1 MFSVIAAWSFDAE
14 DIFVVM
20 AQEDSVVVV
29 MFFVMAQRNGAR
41 DENFIVMAPP
51 CVAVEEIFFVMAHK
65 SDGNAPNRFAIDDI
79 FLAMAQESRAT
90 GTASLIAKPAGRAER
105 PHDLRHLK
113 VLTSGTSR
121 QGGRVRR
128 CA

>member
-1 MFSVIAAWSFDAE
+1 
-14 DIFVVM
+14 M
-20 AQEDSVVVV
+20 AQK
-29 MFFVMAQRNGAR
+29 NCAR
-41 DENFIVMAPP
+41 DENFIVMAPS
-51 CVAVEEIFFVMAHK
+51 CIAFEEIFFVMAHK

-79 FLAMAQESRAT
+79 FLVMAQESPAT
-90 GTASLIAKPAGRAER
+90 VTASLIAEPTGRAGR
-105 PHDLRHLK
+105 PHDLRHVK

>member
-1 MFSVIAAWSFDAE
+1 MFPVIA
-14 DIFVVM
+14 
-20 AQEDSVVVV
+20 QK
-29 MFFVMAQRNGAR
+29 NGAS
-41 DENFIVMAPP
+41 DENFIVMAPS
-51 CVAVEEIFFVMAHK
+51 CIAVEEIFFVMAHK

-79 FLAMAQESRAT
+79 FLVMAQESPAT
-90 GTASLIAKPAGRAER
+90 VTASLIAEPAGCGRGKAGRAER